1 VTASA
6 SPLSSALSS
15 PRLSRA
21 GAPAAPVRILHLG
34 LGNFFRAHQ
43 AFYTATAPDAAD
55 WGIAAYTGRSA
66 ALADALAAQGGLFTL
81 ITRGADVD
89 TAQVIA
95 SISRAH
101 SGSDQ
106 PSWLAHLS
114 DPAVVIVTLTVTEAG
129 YVLGPDGRLDV
140 GHADITADLVA
151 LRAEPT
157 APVRTAPARL
167 VAGLAARRAAGGGP
181 LAVVSCDNLPDN
193 GAVVATVVDDFA
205 ARLDPTLAEWIARYV
220 SYVTTMVDRITPATA
235 ASDADTAL
243 ALTGRLDAAPVVT
256 EPFRE
261 WVLCGEFP
269 AGRPAWDEA
278 GAHFVDDIRPYE
290 QRKLWLLNGG
300 HSLLAYAGSG
310 RGHTTVAEAVADPV
324 CRSWLEAWWDEA
336 AAYLTLPTAD
346 LDAYRAALIGRFGN
360 ARIRHLLAQ
369 IATDGSRKIPIRV
382 LPTIAGERAAGRLPT
397 AGLRILAAWIVH
409 LRGAGVAVRDVDAV
423 RLSEL
428 VAGSLEDAVPAVL
441 DYLDDDL
448 AADAPLVDAVI
459 TLARA
464 LATERE

>member
-1 VTASA
+1 
-6 SPLSSALSS
+6 
-15 PRLSRA
+15 
-21 GAPAAPVRILHLG
+21 VRIVHLG

-43 AFYTATAPDAAD
+43 AFYTAEAPDAAD
-55 WGIAAYTGRSA
+55 WGIAAFTGRSA
-66 ALADALAAQGGLFTL
+66 DLADALAAQDGLFTL
-81 ITRGADVD
+81 VTRAADED

-106 PSWLAHLS
+106 PAWLAHLG
-114 DPAVVIVTLTVTEAG
+114 DPAVAIVTLTVTEAG
-129 YVLGPDGRLDV
+129 YVLGPDGHLDAD
-140 GHADITADLVA
+140 HADVVADLIA

-157 APVRTAPARL
+157 APLRTAPARL
-167 VAGLAARRAAGGGP
+167 VAGFAARRAAGGGP

-193 GAVVATVVDDFA
+193 GAVVATVVEDFA
-205 ARLDPTLAEWIARYV
+205 ARLDPSLAEWIAGHV
-220 SYVTTMVDRITPATA
+220 SYVTTMVDRITPASTA
-235 ASDADTAL
+235 ADADTAR
-243 ALTGRLDAAPVVT
+243 ALTGRHDTAPVVT
-256 EPFRE
+256 EPYRE

-269 AGRPAWDEA
+269 AGRPAWDQA

-369 IATDGSRKIPIRV
+369 IATDGSQKIPIRV
-382 LPTIAGERAAGRLPT
+382 LPTIAAERAAGRLPM

-409 LRGAGVAVRDVDAV
+409 LRGGGVEVRDVDAV

-428 VAGSLEDAVPAVL
+428 AAGSLEDAVPAVL
-441 DYLDDDL
+441 DHLDDDL

>member
-1 VTASA
+1 
-6 SPLSSALSS
+6 
-15 PRLSRA
+15 
-21 GAPAAPVRILHLG
+21 VRIVHLG

-55 WGIAAYTGRSA
+55 WGIAAFTGRSA
-66 ALADALAAQGGLFTL
+66 ALADALTAQDGLFTL
-81 ITRGADVD
+81 ITRAADAD

-106 PSWLAHLS
+106 PAWLARLS
-114 DPAVVIVTLTVTEAG
+114 HPAVVIVTLTVTEAG
-129 YVLGPDGRLDV
+129 YVLGPDGRLDA
-140 GHADITADLVA
+140 GHSGVIADLNA
-151 LRAEPT
+151 LRADPT
-157 APVRTAPARL
+157 APLQTAPARL
-167 VAGLAARRAAGGGP
+167 VAGFAARRAAGGGP

-193 GAVVATVVDDFA
+193 GAVVATVVEDFA
-205 ARLDPTLAEWIARYV
+205 ARLDPTLARWIAGHI
-220 SYVTTMVDRITPATA
+220 SYVTTMVDRITPASTA
-235 ASDADTAL
+235 ADADTAL

-256 EPFRE
+256 EPYRE
-261 WVLCGEFP
+261 WVLCGQFP
-269 AGRPAWDEA
+269 AGRPAWDQA

-369 IATDGSRKIPIRV
+369 IATDGSQKIPIRV
-382 LPTIAGERAAGRLPT
+382 LPTIAAERAAGRLPT

-409 LRGAGVAVRDVDAV
+409 LRGAGVEVNDVDAV
-423 RLSEL
+423 RLCGL
-428 VAGSLEDAVPAVL
+428 VAGSLEDAVPAIL
-441 DYLDDDL
+441 DHLDGDL
-448 AADAPLVDAVI
+448 AGDAPLVAAVI

-464 LATERE
+464 LTT